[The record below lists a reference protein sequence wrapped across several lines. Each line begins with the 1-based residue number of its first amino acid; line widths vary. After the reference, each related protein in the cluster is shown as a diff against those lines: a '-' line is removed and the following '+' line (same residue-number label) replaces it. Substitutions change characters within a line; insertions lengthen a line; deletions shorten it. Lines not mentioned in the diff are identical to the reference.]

1 MGKRQNE
8 SVRNPSEFRDAKGR
22 YKSGFHHNPAGEF
35 KLGEHANP
43 AAEFK
48 PGNIPKHPF
57 KPGGHPNP
65 AGEFKPGIRN
75 NPAGEILPGERRGLV
90 TEIAPGEHRSPAT
103 EFKPGQSGNP
113 KGRPRLTDEQ
123 KETLEKI
130 RALAPRAEEVLE
142 EILNDKTVAAIVRL
156 KAVEMILDR
165 TYGKA
170 PAKVDLV
177 DPRASAQEA
186 RARLESI
193 FTRAVIRGRE
203 SREAEEVQ
211 AVVVDVEPDRK
222 GEES

>member
-1 MGKRQNE
+1 MPGIPDQEIPRK
-8 SVRNPSEFRDAKGR
+8 PSDEFRDEKGR
-22 YKSGFHHNPAGEF
+22 
-35 KLGEHANP
+35 
-43 AAEFK
+43 FK
-48 PGNIPKHPF
+48 PGKNSKYSF
-57 KPGGHPNP
+57 KPGHIPKN
-65 AGEFKPGIRN
+65 AFKPGHIPKN
-75 NPAGEILPGERRGLV
+75 GFKPGYHPETEILPGERIGLA

-113 KGRPRLTDEQ
+113 KGRPRLTQQQ
-123 KETLEKI
+123 KNTLEKI

-142 EILNDKTVAAIVRL
+142 EILNDETVPAIVRL

-203 SREAEEVQ
+203 AHEAEEVQ
-211 AVVVDVEPDRK
+211 AVVVDAEPDRK